1 MIRLKKRFFS
11 KEVLEEYNHMF
22 LDLKNVFLI
31 NNIWD
36 GKFYNEEYK
45 IDGFHPN
52 KKGAK
57 LISDKIVAFIKNSD
71 FYSF

>member
-1 MIRLKKRFFS
+1 
-11 KEVLEEYNHMF
+11 MF